1 MMRSFKDFAEITQ
14 RDELLSHHT
23 WLKVGGPAQFL
34 VRPRTRE
41 ELVGVVLAC
50 HHEQIPVHV
59 LGSGSNLLVRDEG
72 VSGVV
77 LHLNAPALGLI
88 QIDGHR
94 LRAGAGALLSHAISE
109 SVKAGLGGLDVLVGI
124 PGTIG
129 GALHG
134 NAGGKSGDI
143 GQFVRAV
150 EVLTAAGEQR
160 TRRGEDLS
168 FSYRESSLNELILLE
183 AEFELAPDSHEVIT
197 HRMRK
202 LWIMKKATQPLV
214 FQSAG
219 CIFKNPRGMSAGLLI
234 DQAGLKGTRIGNA
247 EISDRHA
254 NFIVTHSGASARDV
268 LRLIDLAR
276 SKVAE
281 QFGVDLELE
290 VQIW

>member
-1 MMRSFKDFAEITQ
+1 MRSFKDFAEITQ
-14 RDELLSHHT
+14 RDELLSQHT

-41 ELVGVVLAC
+41 ELVGVVAAC

-77 LHLNAPALGLI
+77 LHLNAPAHGTV
-88 QIDGHR
+88 QVDGHR

-124 PGTIG
+124 PGTVG

-143 GQFVRAV
+143 GQFVRSV
-150 EVLTAAGEQR
+150 EVLTASGEQR
-160 TRRGEDLS
+160 TRHGEELS

-183 AEFELAPDSHEVIT
+183 AEFELSPESHEAIT

-254 NFIVTHSGASARDV
+254 NFIVTHSGATARDV

-281 QFGVDLELE
+281 QFGVELELE

>member
-1 MMRSFKDFAEITQ
+1 MRSFRDFAEITQ
-14 RDELLSHHT
+14 RDEMLDQHT

-34 VRPRTRE
+34 VRPRTRD
-41 ELVGVVLAC
+41 ELVQVVATC
-50 HHEQIPVHV
+50 HEEQIPVHV

-77 LHLNAPALGLI
+77 LHLGSAELGHVTV
-88 QIDGHR
+88 DGNR
-94 LRAGAGALLSHAISE
+94 VRAGAGALLSHTISE
-109 SVKAGLGGLDVLVGI
+109 SVKAGLGGLDALVGI

-143 GQFVRAV
+143 GQFVKSV
-150 EVLTAAGEQR
+150 DVLTASGEQR
-160 TRRGEDLS
+160 TRRDEELS
-168 FSYRESSLNELILLE
+168 FSYRQSSLNELILLE
-183 AEFELAPDSHEVIT
+183 AEFELAPESYDLIT

-234 DQAGLKGTRIGNA
+234 DQAGLKGTRIGHA

-254 NFIVTHSGASARDV
+254 NFIVTHTGATARDV

-276 SKVAE
+276 SKVSE
-281 QFGVDLELE
+281 QFGVELELE